1 MKVKN
6 WKISKKQASQL
17 YKVWYCLDE
26 SPLDKAL
33 RRLFFDQLGEQYMQA
48 KNYQVVDEQGKPV
61 ERFSL
66 KVVRG

>member
-6 WKISKKQASQL
+6 WKISKKQADQL
-17 YKVWYCLDE
+17 YQVWYCLDE

-33 RRLFFDQLGEQYMQA
+33 GRLFDQLEEQYVHV
-48 KNYQVVDEQGKPV
+48 KNYQVVDKQGKPV
-61 ERFSL
+61 EGFSL